1 MSVSL
6 LFNMGAVLRAV
17 FSVFAW
23 VVEPEFPHLRAL
35 GADDVVGALGLEEA
49 EELRGNPV
57 GGRTGSYVVTVD

>member
-1 MSVSL
+1 M
-6 LFNMGAVLRAV
+6 

-23 VVEPEFPHLRAL
+23 VEEPKFLHLSAL

-49 EELRGNPV
+49 EELRGDPV